1 MAVFGWLMEAPL
13 LRDELKST
21 IKVLGGPCVMT
32 CLISK
37 MPLSSVVNLVSHLQL
52 ELYQLLVNSL

>member
-21 IKVLGGPCVMT
+21 IKVPGGPFVVT
-32 CLISK
+32 RLISK
-37 MPLSSVVNLVSHLQL
+37 LLLSSVINLDSHLQF
-52 ELYQLLVNSL
+52 ELYQLLVNFL